1 MDPFSIK
8 INNNISAT
16 RAKKIKGS
24 FIALENRPFHLS
36 RTIDLVVDE
45 M

>member
-16 RAKKIKGS
+16 QAKKIKGS
-24 FIALENRPFHLS
+24 FISLENRPFHLP
-36 RTIDLVVDE
+36 RTIDFRVDE
-45 M
+45 I